1 MSFVEMQGVAKTY
14 CSRGEPV
21 LAVKDVSLEIV
32 EGESVAIMG
41 PSGSGKSTLL
51 GMLGGLTAPSSGKL
65 IVDGIDVYALASE
78 QRALF
83 RREYVGFVFQAFQ
96 LIPYLTVLENV
107 LLPLAV
113 FGVSATK
120 QKRCASDVLHRV
132 GLAAKAS
139 RIPDELSG
147 GEQQRVAIARAV
159 INEPLIILA
168 DEPTGNLDT
177 ATGGEVMSLFESLN
191 REGRIVILVTHEP
204 ENLKYVHRCIRIRD
218 GEVKEDDI
226 L

>member
-113 FGVSATK
+113 SGVSATK
-120 QKRCASDVLHRV
+120 QKRRASDVLHRV

-139 RIPDELSG
+139 RLPDELSG

-159 INEPLIILA
+159 INEPPIILA

-177 ATGGEVMSLFESLN
+177 ATSGEVMSLFESLN

-204 ENLKYVHRCIRIRD
+204 ENLKYVYRCIRIRD